1 MTSNSQ
7 VIIQD
12 IRADFEKMMKYVTGD
27 QARTATAD
35 ATERGLFKMLMEMGL
50 KLLTLFFVMRSQ
62 NASRETLKTADGNEL
77 YYHRDTKR
85 RYVSIFGKLRF
96 ARPYFYARR
105 LLGGKGKA
113 GQIPLDAE
121 LSLGDDCYS
130 DLVREVSDYLGVY
143 GVYHKSCDIL
153 ERLLGLNLST
163 RVLQTNLGEDAADV
177 SDYYAQKPGPEAGSE
192 AEILVIQADGKGVP
206 MILAEV
212 HRTPEETQTGKVRL
226 GKGEKYGHKKEAIV
240 TSVYSIEPFI
250 RTPEQVV
257 ASYYDKISLSRPSKP
272 QNKHLWAT
280 LDGKDAALSRLAAQ
294 VGSRVG
300 DHIQH
305 IIALCDGCPSL
316 QIRIA
321 KYFPDFTLILDFIHA
336 NEYLWK
342 VANALFGET
351 NDQRFEWMRA
361 RTLQLLSGKTKKL
374 IAEFRT
380 LAHLPWRAVPGKQPK
395 LSKSKCAQLLMTANY
410 FERNLPFMDYPS
422 YLSNGWP
429 IASGVIEG
437 ACRHFV
443 KDRCELSGMR
453 WLQSGAENLLR
464 LRAVAENND
473 WDDYQ
478 NYRKQQRHL
487 RLYGSLN
494 SSPQSIEAQS
504 LAPRRASSATVVEP
518 QLSNKSSAYCQMPLA
533 T

>member
-12 IRADFEKMMKYVTGD
+12 IRTDFEKMLDYVSGE

-35 ATERGLFKMLMEMGL
+35 ATERGLFKMLIEMGL

-62 NASRETLKTADGNEL
+62 SAKRETLKTTEGSEW
-77 YYHRDTKR
+77 YYHRDTQR

-96 ARPYFYARR
+96 ARPYFYRKGQ
-105 LLGGKGKA
+105 GG
-113 GQIPLDAE
+113 QTPLDAE
-121 LSLGDDCYS
+121 LSLGEDCYS

-177 SDYYAQKPGPEAGSE
+177 SAYYAQKPAPVANTE
-192 AEILVIQADGKGVP
+192 AEILVIQADGKGIP
-206 MILAEV
+206 MIL
-212 HRTPEETQTGKVRL
+212 EETKPDKVRL
-226 GKGEKYGHKKEAIV
+226 GKGEKHGRKKEAIV
-240 TSVYSIEPFI
+240 TSAYTITAFA

-257 ASYYDKISLSRPSKP
+257 ASFYDKISLAKPSKP

-280 LDGKDAALSRLAAQ
+280 LDGKDIALRRLAEQ
-294 VGSRVG
+294 VTFRLD
-300 DHIQH
+300 DHVQH
-305 IIALCDGCPSL
+305 KIALCDGCQAL
-316 QIRIA
+316 QTRLT
-321 KYFPDFTLILDFIHA
+321 KYFPDFIQILDFIHV

-351 NDQRFEWMRA
+351 HERRFDWMRA
-361 RTLQLLSGKTKKL
+361 HTLQLLSGQTKQL
-374 IAEFRT
+374 IAEFRL
-380 LAHLPWRAVPGKQPK
+380 LAKQPK
-395 LSKSKCAQLLMTANY
+395 TSKRKCTQLLKTANY
-410 FERNLPFMDYPS
+410 FERNLTFMDYPT

-478 NYRKQQRHL
+478 TYRKLHRHQ
-487 RLYGSLN
+487 RLYGSL
-494 SSPQSIEAQS
+494 PAHLEPIEAQS
-504 LAPRRASSATVVEP
+504 LTSRPATHATVVEP
-518 QLSNKSSAYCQMPLA
+518 LISIKSSPYLQMPLA
-533 T
+533 A